1 MTLYQNTTTK
11 MRSIIGILLIL
22 AFSCRGF
29 SNRSLINYSL
39 SLTALVDSLGISTS
53 DIYIFIDKSDYILS
67 IMVDSL
73 IVKQYPVV
81 LGGNPVDDKRM
92 QGDQCTPEGQF
103 SVRAKY
109 PHRSRD
115 KFIWI
120 DYPNEDSWKKFNKDN
135 SEGKIPADASIGGAI
150 VIHGVPLKA
159 DEIINLGINWTLGC
173 ISLKN
178 DDINDLYPFIEK
190 GSLVIIQT

>member
-1 MTLYQNTTTK
+1 MTTI
-11 MRSIIGILLIL
+11 MRAIIGILLIL

-29 SNRSLINYSL
+29 SNRILINYSI
-39 SLTALVDSLGISTS
+39 SLTALVDSLGISKS

-73 IVKQYPVV
+73 TLKQYPVV

-109 PHRSRD
+109 PHSSWD

-120 DYPNEDSWKKFNKDN
+120 DYPNKDS
-135 SEGKIPADASIGGAI
+135 
-150 VIHGVPLKA
+150 
-159 DEIINLGINWTLGC
+159 
-173 ISLKN
+173 
-178 DDINDLYPFIEK
+178 
-190 GSLVIIQT
+190 